1 VNYEKLFPTLS
12 KSKFETGPMTEVDLL
27 NQSLEEMDRTHAGW
41 DQDARVAACEAALKD
56 GVKETVLKKVY
67 GEAMVENAKL
77 FSKSNVVDD
86 VVFVEPV
93 DAGRSFYLAGKT
105 AARVVGYGH
114 ITEAHKGLLS
124 LMRVGAEV
132 EIIPS
137 AGSRAVLNGREVLAV
152 GISAIASSL
161 NEKAR

>member
-1 VNYEKLFPTLS
+1 MRRLFPTLGKS
-12 KSKFETGPMTEVDLL
+12 KSGTGPMTEVDLL
-27 NQSLEEMDRTHAGW
+27 NQSLEEMDRTNAGW

-56 GVKETVLKKVY
+56 GVKEAVLKKVY

-77 FSKSNVVDD
+77 LSKSNVVDD

-93 DAGRSFYLAGKT
+93 DAARSFYLAGKT

-114 ITEAHKGLLS
+114 ITDAHQDLLK

-132 EIIPS
+132 EIIPG
-137 AGSRAVLNGREVLAV
+137 AGAIHRAVLNGREVLAV

-161 NEKAR
+161 NEKAQ